1 MQICEQQK
9 NKVMNRIGIDK
20 KKARELAQSLN
31 QLLANYQV
39 YYQNLRG
46 FHWNITGHNFFELHA
61 KFEELYTSAGMTI
74 DEIAE
79 RILTLE
85 GRPLHTYSDYLDQ
98 THINEAKNV
107 VHAKDAI
114 NIILANLTQLLVLE
128 RSILRKAEE
137 ANDEGSQSL
146 LSDDIKQQ
154 EKIIWMLS
162 AYNQ

>member
-1 MQICEQQK
+1 MQICTEQK
-9 NKVMNRIGIDK
+9 NKVMNRIGIDQ
-20 KKARELAQSLN
+20 KKAAELTQLLN
-31 QLLANYQV
+31 KLLANYQV

-61 KFEELYTSAGMTI
+61 KFEELYTLAGTTI

-85 GRPLHTYSDYLDQ
+85 GQPLHRYSDYLDQ
-98 THINEAKNV
+98 AHINEAKNV
-107 VHAKDAI
+107 VHAKEAV
-114 NIILANLTQLLVLE
+114 NIVLANLSQLLVLE
-128 RSILRKAEE
+128 RNILLKAEE

-154 EKIIWMLS
+154 EKTIWMLS